1 MEQLDLIVRVGSPA
15 DLDDVM
21 ELATA
26 VAGENAIVPAN
37 HIKVLGRIYPALHR
51 DGGLIGIVG
60 PREGKPHGFALLW
73 VAAPWYGDERII
85 EECGIYVHPDWRA
98 QRGGRAAQLYKFCKQ
113 VSDQMRHKLV
123 VGVLSTHRTESKVR
137 YYERFFGPQAGAY
150 YIYNPLAVMSA
161 AAIAA
166 E

>member
-1 MEQLDLIVRVGSPA
+1 VEHPDLSVRVGTPA

-21 ELATA
+21 ELAQL
-26 VAGENAIVPAN
+26 VASENAIVPPN
-37 HIKVLGRIYPALHR
+37 HLKILERIYPALHR
-51 DGGLIGIVG
+51 DNGLIGIVG
-60 PREGKPHGFALLW
+60 PHGGAAQGFALLW
-73 VAAPWYGDERII
+73 VSPPWYGDERII

-98 QRGGRAAQLYKFCKQ
+98 QRGGRASLLYKFCKQ
-113 VSDQMRHKLV
+113 VADQMSVKLV
-123 VGVLSTHRTESKVR
+123 VGVLSAHRTESKVR

-150 YIYNPLAVMSA
+150 YIYNPLAAMSA

>member
-1 MEQLDLIVRVGSPA
+1 MEQLDLIVRVGQPA

-21 ELATA
+21 HLAQL
-26 VAGENAIVPAN
+26 VASENAIVPPN
-37 HIKVLGRIYPALHR
+37 HLKILERIYPALHR
-51 DGGLIGIVG
+51 NGGLIGIVG
-60 PREGKPHGFALLW
+60 PREGAPHGFALLW
-73 VAAPWYGDERII
+73 VAPPWYGDERII

-98 QRGGRAAQLYKFCKQ
+98 QRGGRAALLYKFCKQ
-113 VSDQMRHKLV
+113 VADQMSCKLV
-123 VGVLSTHRTESKVR
+123 VGVLSAHRTDSKVR

-150 YIYNPLAVMSA
+150 YVYNPLAALSA